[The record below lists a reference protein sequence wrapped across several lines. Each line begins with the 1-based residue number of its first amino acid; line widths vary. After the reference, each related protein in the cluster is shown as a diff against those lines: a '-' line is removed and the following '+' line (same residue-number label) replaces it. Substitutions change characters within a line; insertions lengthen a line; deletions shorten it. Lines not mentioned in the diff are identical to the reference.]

1 MGDASPPNQR
11 AHDRSP
17 VAVGVTLTARD
28 GRDGGRTTSGTTRNV
43 GMGGFSLAMAE
54 PFPVGTRVAAEL
66 DLGGGGGGG
75 GGGDGGATRI
85 QADGQVVWVRGD
97 QLGVTITGA
106 DAANYEKLSAR
117 FLCNPMGPA
126 WD

>member
-1 MGDASPPNQR
+1 LTEARPPDSPPDAR

-28 GRDGGRTTSGTTRNV
+28 GRDGGRTAEGTTRNV
-43 GMGGFSLAMAE
+43 GMGGFSLVVAE

-66 DLGGGGGGG
+66 RLGE
-75 GGGDGGATRI
+75 GDGATRI
-85 QADGQVVWVRGD
+85 RSDGQVVWVRGT
-97 QLGVTITGA
+97 QLGVTFTGT
-106 DAANYEKLSAR
+106 DAENHRKLSAR
-117 FLCNPMGPA
+117 FLCNPMASA

>member
-1 MGDASPPNQR
+1 MGDVPPPNQR

-28 GRDGGRTTSGTTRNV
+28 GRDGGRRAEGTTRNV
-43 GMGGFSLAMAE
+43 GMGGFSLVMAE

-66 DLGGGGGGG
+66 ALSGGK
-75 GGGDGGATRI
+75 DVIRI
-85 QADGQVVWVRGD
+85 QTDGQVVWVRGD
-97 QLGVTITGA
+97 QLGITITGA

-117 FLCNPMGPA
+117 FLCNPMGSA